1 MSKVRVLVVE
11 DFLPFREFIRSTLA
25 KSPELEIICEVSDGL
40 EGVQKA
46 EELKADLILLDIG
59 LPTINGI
66 EAARRIRKL
75 SPDSKIIFLSQ
86 ESAADVTETALGLG
100 ALGYILKTRAAHD
113 LMPAVEAVIAD
124 KQFVSCA

>member
-1 MSKVRVLVVE
+1 MYSAATTREELGPKPWAGESLGMSKVRVLVVE

-66 EAARRIRKL
+66 EAAR
-75 SPDSKIIFLSQ
+75 
-86 ESAADVTETALGLG
+86 
-100 ALGYILKTRAAHD
+100 
-113 LMPAVEAVIAD
+113 
-124 KQFVSCA
+124 